1 MAAINQLCTEKNI
14 PKDRVLEIVQHA
26 FRAAYRKDYG
36 NREQNI
42 EVVLNDT
49 ESGATILLVKD
60 VVKKKDLEN
69 EHTQISVEEA
79 KKSKPDAKVGDV
91 IKIDVTP
98 ADYGRIAAQSAKQV
112 IIQRLQEAEK
122 EIVHDIYKDR
132 EHEILSGFVNRVE
145 GKNVYVDLER
155 TQAILYPKD
164 QIPGEKFHSGQRIKV
179 YLEKCAQTPKG
190 PQLLVSRSH
199 PKLVECF
206 LEMEI
211 PEIKDGIVE
220 IISVAREPGVR
231 TKVAVRSTDQSIDPI
246 GACVGQK
253 GVRIQ
258 NIMDEFNGERI
269 DIIEWKEDQKAYLE
283 KALSPAKITYIDLD
297 EKEKRA
303 GVYVAEEER
312 ALAIGKSGQNVRL
325 ASKLTGWEI
334 DILDLDKLDT
344 AKLDELK
351 KKEVD
356 KKMKGEEPEKTVIS
370 AEKQISEL
378 DLDDGIIE
386 KLESAGFI
394 KVVQLQ
400 GLNVDALMAIENID
414 QKDAEKVEKA
424 VQECAAGGG
433 EAKKEKEEKKDESSE
448 TSAKEEEAPAE
459 EEVKEEVKKEEK
471 EEKKAEEPK
480 EEKPKEEKKKE
491 EKPKKKEKKEKK
503 EKKDKSSESK
513 KKEETKKKK

>member
-14 PKDRVLEIVQHA
+14 PKERVLEIVQHA

-69 EHTQISVEEA
+69 EDIQISVEEA
-79 KKSKPDAKVGDV
+79 KRYKPDANVGDI

-122 EIVHDIYKDR
+122 DIVHDIYKDR
-132 EHEILSGFVNRVE
+132 EHEILSGFVNRIE

-164 QIPGEKFHSGQRIKV
+164 QIPNEKFHSGQRIKV

-190 PQLLVSRSH
+190 PQLLISRSH

-220 IISVAREPGVR
+220 IVSVAREPGIR

-269 DIIEWKEDQKAYLE
+269 DIIEWKEDQKGYLE
-283 KALSPAKITYIDLD
+283 KALSPAKITYIDLN
-297 EKEKRA
+297 EKERRA

-312 ALAIGKSGQNVRL
+312 ALAIGKGGQNVRL
-325 ASKLTGWEI
+325 ASKLVGWEV

-351 KKEVD
+351 KKEID
-356 KKMKGEEPEKTVIS
+356 KKIKGDEPEKAVIS
-370 AEKQISEL
+370 VEKQISEL
-378 DLDDGIIE
+378 DLDKAIID

-414 QKDAEKVEKA
+414 QKDAQQIEKA
-424 VQECAAGGG
+424 VRECASGLTGG
-433 EAKKEKEEKKDESSE
+433 KKEKEKEKE
-448 TSAKEEEAPAE
+448 KE
-459 EEVKEEVKKEEK
+459 EEK
-471 EEKKAEEPK
+471 EEAKQ
-480 EEKPKEEKKKE
+480 EKGEDT
-491 EKPKKKEKKEKK
+491 EKKEKK
-503 EKKDKSSESK
+503 EEAKEAKEAKKEKDKKVENKEGKKEKKGGKK
-513 KKEETKKKK
+513 KKE